1 MTNPCPCRKLA
12 LLLFLLLLPWCQQAQ
27 ATVASQPVVLSAVQD
42 SLRLIPHLD
51 ALSDPKGLFTTEQVT
66 SAAFIRSFAPLAL
79 RDVNANAGAT
89 WLRLRLEADKEGRL
103 EQQGLYPVMDMGG
116 AQPGPVT
123 LFVPQYNDDAA
134 AWPTGWK
141 AFSSDGSELLPL
153 PVPQSGSV
161 ICYIRIPGPPTPWF
175 HPTLHL
181 RKAADPVREETLI
194 RPTVVQG
201 VMAGLI
207 LLNFLLMAMG
217 RGESRFWLALYGAL
231 GLIHSIAGPAP
242 APAGGLPFSAAWSIL
257 TPGLALV
264 LLPHVGRHILGTWK
278 NSPGNDEILRALSL
292 LGALLVVLPL
302 IPGCGGLV
310 RLLPLWPLLAL
321 LAVLPAVS
329 CSVQSVPGAKRFL
342 LACLITASGAVL
354 SLLPAGS
361 PDHARL
367 ASLLPLCGVAAGLL
381 LLTPLVGIPRVRES
395 GKPLPLFAAPPTSEL
410 DGLPPVLQGIPASDF
425 SPQSSPAPAAAAKA
439 PAPPV
444 QGAPDQTMPAT
455 TASNGRINP
464 SRPIKQAP
472 PSGSAGV
479 TDATDVTGST
489 DSAGLT
495 GTTMK
500 ASPAPQPMR
509 TAQSTHPVQPPAP
522 AALPGRE
529 QLRQEATREL
539 LARVS
544 HDLRTPLN
552 TILHVAEN
560 LTLSALD
567 HKGHDQL
574 RTLQA
579 AAGNLSTLIN
589 DLLDLNRVD
598 KGRLRLRHK
607 PFDLQRLLIETHDII
622 LPQAEQKGLSLIW
635 YMAPHLGIR
644 YSGDADRLMQILLNI
659 LGNAIRFSDK
669 GSVSIR
675 VTRVPESADPG
686 YLLFRIRDN
695 GISIPLQNQYD
706 VFGEFCLDPG
716 TGTGRYGATG
726 LGLTIARDLVGLMGG
741 CICLDSRPNQ
751 GTEVSFSVR
760 LSPLPGDMVAA
771 APGRLAISAQEDAEE
786 AHPFAK
792 PPKQFAN
799 HLLVADDVASNR
811 QLVRFFLEGLPL
823 VMMEARTGEEA
834 VALYTAHPCG
844 VVMVDADMPGM
855 GGPRTVKAI
864 REFESHHGLDAV
876 PILALTSRPE
886 ENGPMHEAGCTATL
900 PKPISRTRLL
910 EMLNRLVPPQ
920 VLRRTA
926 QAAAAPS
933 PAAERS
939 HATVQSTEHRAQQPA
954 LFRAAQ
960 PELPRSVNAG
970 TPAPPDTTG
979 TARPHAHGSTTS
991 GVAHT
996 DGQHRPHSAS
1006 GGSEASE
1013 TPVTSG
1019 TQKTPAAQF
1028 RPPSFTATPQHNNV
1042 ALQEQQGAPIVQA
1055 PEAAFTPA
1063 SPAIAPTSE
1072 GISPAAL
1079 VPNLDT
1085 SLIPL
1090 IPGLLDNIAAALND
1104 AHRHASAAN
1113 TFGVQEAT
1121 GRIGGSAASFGLR
1134 ALERMARCVERA
1146 ATADDLEAVTV
1157 LLPDLENMVRR
1168 NSRALEDI
1176 HRMHKVMADN

>member
-1 MTNPCPCRKLA
+1 M
-12 LLLFLLLLPWCQQAQ
+12 
-27 ATVASQPVVLSAVQD
+27 
-42 SLRLIPHLD
+42 RLIPHLD
-51 ALSDPKGLFTTEQVT
+51 ALSDPKGLFTPEQVT

-79 RDVNANAGAT
+79 RDVNANSGAT
-89 WLRLRLEADKEGRL
+89 WLRVRLEADKGGRL
-103 EQQGLYPVMDMGG
+103 AQEGLYPVMDMGG

-123 LFVPQYNDDAA
+123 LFVPQYDDDAA

-141 AFSSDGSELLPL
+141 EFSSDGSKLLPL
-153 PVPQSGSV
+153 PAPQSGSIV
-161 ICYIRIPGPPTPWF
+161 CYIRIPGPPTPWF
-175 HPTLHL
+175 HPTLHM
-181 RKAADPVREETLI
+181 RKAAEPVREEPFMRT
-194 RPTVVQG
+194 TVVQG

-278 NSPGNDEILRALSL
+278 NSPGNDEIFRALSL

-302 IPGCGGLV
+302 IPGCGSLV

-321 LAVLPAVS
+321 LAAFPAIS
-329 CSVQSVPGAKRFL
+329 CSLQPVPGAKRFL

-354 SLLPAGS
+354 SLLPADS
-361 PDHARL
+361 PDQARL

-395 GKPLPLFAAPPTSEL
+395 GKPLPLFAAPAFSEL
-410 DGLPPVLQGIPASDF
+410 DDLPPVLQGIPATAAT
-425 SPQSSPAPAAAAKA
+425 PQSAPASAAAAKA
-439 PAPPV
+439 PALLGQSTPK
-444 QGAPDQTMPAT
+444 QAMPAAVVPNVLT
-455 TASNGRINP
+455 TPTKPSKHVPPSNSNG
-464 SRPIKQAP
+464 S
-472 PSGSAGV
+472 SV
-479 TDATDVTGST
+479 TTD
-489 DSAGLT
+489 
-495 GTTMK
+495 TTV
-500 ASPAPQPMR
+500 PAARPMR
-509 TAQSTHPVQPPAP
+509 AAQNAHTAQPSAP
-522 AALPGRE
+522 AASPGRE
-529 QLRQEATREL
+529 QLRQEAIREL

-560 LTLSALD
+560 LTLSALN
-567 HKGHDQL
+567 HTGHEQL

-579 AAGNLSTLIN
+579 AAGNLSTLVN
-589 DLLDLNRVD
+589 DLLDLNRAD

-669 GSVSIR
+669 GTVSIR
-675 VTRVPESADPG
+675 VTRVPDSANPG
-686 YLLFRIRDN
+686 HLLFRIRDN

-706 VFGEFCLDPG
+706 VLGEFCLDPG

-726 LGLTIARDLVGLMGG
+726 LGLPIARDLIGLMGG

-760 LSPLPGDMVAA
+760 LSPLPGDMVAP
-771 APGRLAISAQEDAEE
+771 APGRLMSAVNEEDE

-792 PPKQFAN
+792 PPKQFEN

-823 VMMEARTGEEA
+823 VMIEARTGEEA
-834 VALYTAHPCG
+834 AALYTAHPCG

-864 REFESHHGLDAV
+864 REFESRNGLDAV

-886 ENGPMHEAGCTATL
+886 ESGSMHEAGCTATL

-910 EMLNRLVPPQ
+910 EMLTRLVPPHI
-920 VLRRTA
+920 LRRTA
-926 QAAAAPS
+926 QASAAHDAETETETGNAAPQSAEHHIQPS
-933 PAAERS
+933 PS
-939 HATVQSTEHRAQQPA
+939 HAT
-954 LFRAAQ
+954 Q
-960 PELPRSVNAG
+960 PERTRSGSAYAPG
-970 TPAPPDTTG
+970 HPHTPGPVHPHTHDSS
-979 TARPHAHGSTTS
+979 AR

-996 DGQHRPHSAS
+996 AGQQMPYSAF
-1006 GGSEASE
+1006 GGNGASE
-1013 TPVTSG
+1013 TPVSSETSG
-1019 TQKTPAAQF
+1019 TSETQEAAAARF
-1028 RPPSFTATPQHNNV
+1028 NPPSYAPPLLLNTSASP
-1042 ALQEQQGAPIVQA
+1042 EQQGAPMIQA
-1055 PEAAFTPA
+1055 SEAAIPPA
-1063 SPAIAPTSE
+1063 ASAPAPTPE
-1072 GISPAAL
+1072 GTSPAAL

-1090 IPGLLDNIAAALND
+1090 IPGLLESIASALND

-1146 ATADDLEAVTV
+1146 ATADDLEAVTT
-1157 LLPDLENMVRR
+1157 LLPDLENMVSR
-1168 NSRALEDI
+1168 NSRALADI
-1176 HRMHKVMADN
+1176 HRMHQTMTKH

>member
-1 MTNPCPCRKLA
+1 
-12 LLLFLLLLPWCQQAQ
+12 
-27 ATVASQPVVLSAVQD
+27 
-42 SLRLIPHLD
+42 
-51 ALSDPKGLFTTEQVT
+51 
-66 SAAFIRSFAPLAL
+66 
-79 RDVNANAGAT
+79 
-89 WLRLRLEADKEGRL
+89 
-103 EQQGLYPVMDMGG
+103 
-116 AQPGPVT
+116 
-123 LFVPQYNDDAA
+123 
-134 AWPTGWK
+134 
-141 AFSSDGSELLPL
+141 
-153 PVPQSGSV
+153 
-161 ICYIRIPGPPTPWF
+161 
-175 HPTLHL
+175 
-181 RKAADPVREETLI
+181 
-194 RPTVVQG
+194 
-201 VMAGLI
+201 
-207 LLNFLLMAMG
+207 
-217 RGESRFWLALYGAL
+217 
-231 GLIHSIAGPAP
+231 
-242 APAGGLPFSAAWSIL
+242 
-257 TPGLALV
+257 
-264 LLPHVGRHILGTWK
+264 
-278 NSPGNDEILRALSL
+278 
-292 LGALLVVLPL
+292 
-302 IPGCGGLV
+302 
-310 RLLPLWPLLAL
+310 
-321 LAVLPAVS
+321 
-329 CSVQSVPGAKRFL
+329 
-342 LACLITASGAVL
+342 
-354 SLLPAGS
+354 
-361 PDHARL
+361 
-367 ASLLPLCGVAAGLL
+367 
-381 LLTPLVGIPRVRES
+381 
-395 GKPLPLFAAPPTSEL
+395 
-410 DGLPPVLQGIPASDF
+410 
-425 SPQSSPAPAAAAKA
+425 
-439 PAPPV
+439 
-444 QGAPDQTMPAT
+444 
-455 TASNGRINP
+455 
-464 SRPIKQAP
+464 
-472 PSGSAGV
+472 
-479 TDATDVTGST
+479 
-489 DSAGLT
+489 
-495 GTTMK
+495 MK
-500 ASPAPQPMR
+500 ASPAPQPIR

-910 EMLNRLVPPQ
+910 EMLTRLVPPQ
-920 VLRRTA
+920 VLRHTA
-926 QAAAAPS
+926 QAAAAHTPE
-933 PAAERS
+933 AERS
-939 HATVQSTEHRAQQPA
+939 HATAQSAEKGTRPHAPS
-954 LFRAAQ
+954 RAAQ
-960 PELPRSVNAG
+960 PEPSGFRRTDEPGQPVHISGSMPEHLPGPSLDG
-970 TPAPPDTTG
+970 PGDIG
-979 TARPHAHGSTTS
+979 SMHPHTHGSSAHGI
-991 GVAHT
+991 AHT
-996 DGQHRPHSAS
+996 AG
-1006 GGSEASE
+1006 
-1013 TPVTSG
+1013 
-1019 TQKTPAAQF
+1019 
-1028 RPPSFTATPQHNNV
+1028 
-1042 ALQEQQGAPIVQA
+1042 QQGAIPAHGGKGAAVTPDSAGALNSPETRTATTAMSRPSPIPAPNLPTPSAGQSQRTEQVKQAEQSLQA
-1055 PEAAFTPA
+1055 PAVSVPPA
-1063 SPAIAPTSE
+1063 GPVPEPSPE

-1090 IPGLLDNIAAALND
+1090 IPGLLDNIASALND